1 MADKF
6 LDEHTHYKI
15 ELKDI
20 VWHGRKVQHFRCNF
34 FFWFAAH
41 ISWCVMCDTFN
52 RSNAFFHDDWK
63 VNEPDTHRDKLSI
76 LFAFFFLKK
85 NVLILFA
92 QRAINI
98 RFLYG
103 CERVYGWW
111 NDNFS
116 RWLDLSLTQSER
128 LWTVYG
134 ALVLLFVC
142 HLQLLDTCLVY
153 ESYGTDHAVTNGGS
167 LLIN

>member
-1 MADKF
+1 MSTLITKSSWKISSDMGAKF
-6 LDEHTHYKI
+6 NIFDVISFFDLLLTF
-15 ELKDI
+15 
-20 VWHGRKVQHFRCNF
+20 HGASCVTRLTDRMRF
-34 FFWFAAH
+34 FTTIGKWTNLTPTGTN
-41 ISWCVMCDTFN
+41 C
-52 RSNAFFHDDWK
+52 RSFLPFLFF
-63 VNEPDTHRDKLSI
+63 
-76 LFAFFFLKK
+76 KK

-111 NDNFS
+111 KDNFS

-167 LLIN
+167 LLTN